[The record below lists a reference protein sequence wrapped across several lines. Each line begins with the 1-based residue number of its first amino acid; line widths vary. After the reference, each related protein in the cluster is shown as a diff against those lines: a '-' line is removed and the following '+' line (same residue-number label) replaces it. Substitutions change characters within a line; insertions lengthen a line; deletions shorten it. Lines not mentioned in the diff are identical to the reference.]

1 VHSGT
6 QVACYASMI
15 PSRYS
20 IPIGIV
26 GIALLAWY
34 QRAVAAGEFGL
45 PGQMLARPTLRPA
58 WAVRSDPL
66 APGWVG
72 GKGGG
77 TEAGSTAGTTGT
89 GGSAV
94 PPSSAGGAEAGSG
107 PGADAAGDVSRPDGS
122 GAVPDSS
129 VASDV
134 KVLCYDQTA
143 VGCTTSSDC
152 SDSRTCVQRVINPC
166 AGLTCQACGMAVS
179 VCL

>member
-1 VHSGT
+1 ML
-6 QVACYASMI
+6 SMI

-26 GIALLAWY
+26 GIALAGLVSAGCGS
-34 QRAVAAGEFGL
+34 RGIRSPRTDAGASDAAASLGGQVGSTL
-45 PGQMLARPTLRPA
+45 PQGG
-58 WAVRSDPL
+58 S
-66 APGWVG
+66 G